1 MANNE
6 NILPNSSMNSNDVTN
21 LSDKTDTILKQ
32 VNSDANINNGSKHYY
47 YNLDTT
53 NNNIDSRLKNVFSY
67 STNVLNKEGQNIS
80 IHLDDAIENAA
91 CGNWDTN
98 NGICSGVFK
107 DPSGNYNYINT
118 NGLQDPSNNSVKLS
132 LDKFINSDDNYFSS
146 TFGEGTVKKG
156 TFNRAINYLIS
167 KIIVDK
173 ARYYNTSVSNN
184 NNNKY
189 SGFDGFSQTYYLM
202 SNQGQV
208 AKIFCI
214 IVYIVTIYLLI
225 IGFKSISVSNT
236 NNIGTKKK
244 QFNENIQSAFS
255 SNITYI
261 FTSTFSD
268 KKSFFIFIITLF
280 LVFSIGGYV
289 FSKKLTFYILSDKE
303 ESYFNHRK
311 NFLTNPCVNQKDSN
325 SPLNQTIFFIIII
338 LLSLLLQNYS
348 SNFVIKFTKNF
359 DISLLF
365 FYVLYYV
372 SFISLVIVFF
382 KFSIIP
388 KTNDDTDFIMSYQ
401 VENENENSTLGTKLK
416 NFFLPYKFGHG
427 EQINLPFYGS
437 LFIIILITTIASII
451 ISLFNSN
458 NNNPYFKL
466 LFPFLSLRSSIVT
479 VLSLI
484 ILYKIPYVFIIYPLI
499 IMIQRLIIGNFIAP
513 IVLDKVFNIKT
524 DSTSKSNNKATE
536 SFIFETLVGW
546 DLLGWPL
553 FKVADVIESQISG
566 SKDLE
571 ELANKNSSS
580 NLNVFTSFK
589 KELGFNSILKIIMF
603 ASPISLAQLFNKS
616 TNKLLKIILW
626 SPISCGILIG
636 TLYLISYIFIWSGEG
651 AKKYFD
657 NKYVYLISLFNI
669 TYKRNI
675 VLLIFLLLWG
685 FVFMK
690 NLNYDKWI
698 TAIILGLSLMLF
710 SIIPYTQ

>member
-32 VNSDANINNGSKHYY
+32 LNSDANINNGSKHYY

-53 NNNIDSRLKNVFSY
+53 NNIIDSRLQNVFSY
-67 STNVLNKEGQNIS
+67 SKNVLDKSGNKNIS
-80 IHLDDAIENAA
+80 NYLDDAIENAA
-91 CGNWDTN
+91 CGNWESN

-107 DPSGNYNYINT
+107 DPSGNYNYNYINT
-118 NGLQDPSNNSVKLS
+118 NGLHDPSSNYVKLS
-132 LDKFINSDDNYFSS
+132 LDNFINSDDNILPSEPKVNRS
-146 TFGEGTVKKG
+146 

-261 FTSTFSD
+261 FSSTFSD

-289 FSKKLTFYILSDKE
+289 FSKKSTFYILSDKE

-311 NFLTNPCVNQKDSN
+311 NFLTNPCVNEKDSN

-338 LLSLLLQNYS
+338 LISLLLQNYS

-365 FYVLYYV
+365 FYVLYYI

-499 IMIQRLIIGNFIAP
+499 IMIQRLVIGNFIAP
-513 IVLDKVFNIKT
+513 IVLDKVFQN
-524 DSTSKSNNKATE
+524 SKSTNKGTE

-553 FKVADVIESQISG
+553 FKIADVIESQISG

-616 TNKLLKIILW
+616 SHKYEKFFPFLLSIV
-626 SPISCGILIG
+626 ILIG

-675 VLLIFLLLWG
+675 VLIIFLILWG
-685 FVFMK
+685 YVFMK

-698 TAIILGLSLMLF
+698 TAIILGLSLL
-710 SIIPYTQ
+710 SYAGIPSNQ